1 MSRRSLCINPTMTHA
16 YHVQIGLLSPLKPN
30 LSLVQR

>member
-1 MSRRSLCINPTMTHA
+1 MYGRILCINPMMTHA
-16 YHVQIGLLSPLKPN
+16 YHVPIGRLSPLKPN